1 MSRAVVF
8 GLEGARLSPLESA
21 FFRETDPWAFILF
34 ARNVEDPDQLK
45 RLTSDLRESV
55 GRDAVIMIDQEGGRV
70 ARMVGPHWTEW
81 DNALEQMAANPS
93 LEAMR
98 LRYQII
104 GTELRDVGIT
114 ANCAPVLDVA
124 RDDTHEVLKSRCFG
138 FDAETVAGAG
148 RACAAGLMAAG
159 VLPVMKHIPGH
170 GAGTVDSH
178 VGVPRVDASLEA
190 LQALDFAPFRA
201 LSDLPMGMTSH
212 VLYSAIDDVV
222 GTFSAKVIDKIRQ
235 DIGFDGLLMTDDL
248 SMGALDGTHEERATR
263 ALTAGCDL
271 ILHCSGVMET
281 MQEIAP
287 VLPELVDKSAER
299 AANAINCGQ
308 TQDVV
313 DIATLVAEYREI
325 MTTDSQNA

>member
-8 GLEGARLSPLESA
+8 GLEGARLTPCESA
-21 FFRETDPWAFILF
+21 FFRDSDPWAFILF
-34 ARNVEDPDQLK
+34 ARNVEDPEQLR
-45 RLTSDLRESV
+45 RLTSELRESV

-70 ARMVGPHWTEW
+70 ARMVAPYWTEW
-81 DNALEQMAANPS
+81 DNALEQMAVNPS
-93 LEAMR
+93 NDAMR

-104 GTELRDVGIT
+104 GTELREVGIT

-124 RDDTHEVLKSRCFG
+124 RDNTHEVLKSRCFG
-138 FDAETVAGAG
+138 FDVETVAQAG
-148 RACAAGLMAAG
+148 RACSDGLMAAG

-190 LQALDFAPFRA
+190 LQAFDFAPFRA

-222 GTFSAKVIDKIRQ
+222 GTFSPKVISAIRD

-248 SMGALDGTHEERATR
+248 SMGALDGTHETR
-263 ALTAGCDL
+263 AARALAAGCDL

-287 VLPELVDKSAER
+287 VLPELVDKSQER
-299 AANAINCGQ
+299 AKNAINCGQ
-308 TQDVV
+308 PQDVV
-313 DIATLVAEYREI
+313 DIAALLAEYREI